1 MIKYLSRLSITVSI
15 FLYTINFLTD
25 SDAVFVSRNYPGK
38 KMSIKNKNEGWL
50 LDQTILNNPLQH
62 YSVVEGLCGVAGTVS
77 FRSVAFPTMY
87 LRHQNFKIYLH
98 AKDSSDLYKSDACF
112 FPRYNKYFPVS

>member
-1 MIKYLSRLSITVSI
+1 
-15 FLYTINFLTD
+15 
-25 SDAVFVSRNYPGK
+25 
-38 KMSIKNKNEGWL
+38 MSIKNGVEGWL
-50 LDQTILNNPLQH
+50 TNENPALQH

-87 LRHQNFKIYLH
+87 LRHQNYKIYLH

-112 FPRYNKYFPVS
+112 FPRYNKYFTVSSSICFYAIFVLKVY